1 MLAFSVL
8 PAGGRIRHNDLWFF
22 GSLVLRF
29 CPMPRQNLFVLFVA
43 AIACAVCYQRA
54 ARNRYAQAMTKAMNV
69 VAENYID
76 EVEPRVLFEGAMEGM
91 VGQLDPYSA
100 YTSPEEFAQFQQTMD
115 GEFTGIGIMVDT
127 DAATGRLKVLDALIG
142 KPAYVKGIRAG
153 DILIEIDGKDT
164 KNVPIREAVKYIRGK
179 PGSRLSVVVQHAGR
193 PEPVTYEL
201 ERTLIPLESILGDGR
216 NEDGQWNFHLASHP
230 EIGYVRIVNFG
241 ERTGEEFR
249 EALASLRQPAAIEG
263 LIIDIRY
270 NAGGLLTGATE
281 VCDALL
287 DEGLIVTTLG
297 RHKVLMERYDAAAGT
312 DLPNS
317 VPVVVLVD
325 RLSASASEIVAA
337 CLQDHHRAAIAGQR
351 TWGKGTVQNVVLLEG
366 GRSAIRLTV
375 GSYHRP
381 SGEKIHK
388 WKGDKDSDPWG
399 VRPDPGLEALVTS
412 HENGLIVAAR
422 RFRDLVPWNDL
433 RAAASSANNTAP
445 PAVTLPPMP
454 PVPPQPGDAPPVPTP
469 QPDDGQAAEQT
480 PPLEA
485 EAAAKSKLDPA
496 MIDPQ
501 LRTALE
507 HLKRQTNKSQQPS
520 AL

>member
-1 MLAFSVL
+1 
-8 PAGGRIRHNDLWFF
+8 
-22 GSLVLRF
+22 
-29 CPMPRQNLFVLFVA
+29 MPRQNLLVLIFA
-43 AIACAVCYQRA
+43 AIAFVLCYQRA
-54 ARNRYAQAMTKAMNV
+54 ARNRYAQALTKAMNV
-69 VAENYID
+69 VTENYID
-76 EVEPRVLFEGAMEGM
+76 EVEPRVLFEGAMDGM
-91 VGQLDPYSA
+91 VDKLDPYSA

-153 DILIEIDGKDT
+153 DILMEIDGKDT

-193 PEPVTYEL
+193 PEPVKYEL
-201 ERTLIPLESILGDGR
+201 ERTVIPLESVLGDGR
-216 NEDGQWNFHLASHP
+216 TEDGRWCFHLAAHP
-230 EIGYVRIVNFG
+230 EIGYIRIVNFG

-249 EALASLRQPAAIEG
+249 EALAGFRGKESVAG
-263 LIIDIRY
+263 LIIDLRY

-287 DEGLIVTTLG
+287 DAGLIVTTLG
-297 RHKVLMERYDAAAGT
+297 RNKVLMERYEAAAGT
-312 DLPNS
+312 DLPAS
-317 VPVVVLVD
+317 IPVVVLVD

-381 SGEKIHK
+381 SGQKIHK
-388 WKGDKDSDPWG
+388 WKDEKESDPWG

-412 HENGLIVAAR
+412 HENDLIVATR
-422 RFRDLVPWNDL
+422 RHRDLVPWNEL
-433 RAAASSANNTAP
+433 KTAASTPAPSPPPSPPPPTSAAP
-445 PAVTLPPMP
+445 SASDSAA
-454 PVPPQPGDAPPVPTP
+454 QPTENIAPPVPTP
-469 QPDDGQAAEQT
+469 QPDDGQAVEQT

-485 EAAAKSKLDPA
+485 EAAAKAKLDPA
-496 MIDPQ
+496 TIDPQ
-501 LRTALE
+501 LRKALE
-507 HLKRQTNKSQQPS
+507 YLKGAMRKPQQPEN
-520 AL
+520 L